1 MSQKLYKII
10 SNVMD
15 ISISELTDKSS
26 PDNIENWD
34 SYNGLLLIDEL
45 ESEFDVKFSVDE
57 TYDVKTIEDIKRH
70 LKNHGVILND

>member
-1 MSQKLYKII
+1 MSQKVYKII
-10 SNVMD
+10 SKVMD

-26 PDNIENWD
+26 PDNIEDWD

-57 TYDVKTIEDIKRH
+57 IYDVKTIEDIKRH
-70 LKNHGVILND
+70 LKNQWRCFR